1 MGSAESPVYEIVRE
15 QISSTLKSVL
25 LFQEQ
30 KRAEAALVQAYAHVE
45 QQVRERTLEL
55 EQEVSERKQAEA
67 MQQILINELE
77 AKNTELERFTYTVSH
92 DLKSPL
98 ITISGFTGF
107 LEQDMLTGDLEQA
120 KEDMTHINIAVARM
134 RRLLDELLELS
145 RIGRLTNPPEEA
157 SFEAIVREAIEL
169 VRGRIEA
176 RGVEVV
182 IAPDLPIVHGDRA
195 RLVEVIQNLVDNA
208 CKFMGDQPQPRIEI
222 GARQNG
228 DEPVFY
234 VRDNGIGIDP
244 QYQDRIFGLFDKL
257 DPQSEGTGVGL
268 ALVKRIIE
276 THNGKISVESQL
288 GEGATFYFTLL
299 LTDNE

>member
-1 MGSAESPVYEIVRE
+1 
-15 QISSTLKSVL
+15 
-25 LFQEQ
+25 
-30 KRAEAALVQAYAHVE
+30 
-45 QQVRERTLEL
+45 
-55 EQEVSERKQAEA
+55 
-67 MQQILINELE
+67 
-77 AKNTELERFTYTVSH
+77 
-92 DLKSPL
+92 L

-120 KEDMTHINIAVARM
+120 KEDMTHINIAVGRM

-182 IAPDLPIVHGDRA
+182 ITPDLPIVHGDRA